1 MNLNRLNI
9 IKNSRVLFIYPHPDD
24 ETYFNAGL
32 IQNLMKENIHTRVLC
47 LTQGEASSLKYGVKN
62 NDLGDVR
69 KKEFKSVIK
78 YLKVSDHKILDLED
92 GNLDNNESLSKII
105 SDEINLFKPNIVV
118 TFEPHGI
125 SGHIDHV
132 VVSKIV
138 TDLNKNY
145 SFNLIYSTI
154 SINYKSSL
162 DKIDDVENYTKPI
175 EPNVI
180 FKLSLI
186 EIFKKVICLKKYK
199 SQVSNKRLF
208 QIFFKPYLYKE
219 CYCIYPNL

>member
-1 MNLNRLNI
+1 MDLNRLNI
-9 IKNSRVLFIYPHPDD
+9 TKNSRVLLIYPHPDD
-24 ETYFNAGL
+24 ESYFNAGL

-62 NDLGDVR
+62 NDLANVR
-69 KKEFKSVIK
+69 KKEFKFVMK

-92 GNLDNNESLSKII
+92 GNLDNNKSLSKII

-162 DKIDDVENYTKPI
+162 KKMDDVENYIKPI

-180 FKLSLI
+180 FKLPLK
-186 EIFKKVICLKKYK
+186 EIFRKLVCLKKYK
-199 SQVSNKRLF
+199 SQVSNKRLLK
-208 QIFFKPYLYKE
+208 IFFKPYLYNEYYYVKD
-219 CYCIYPNL
+219 N